1 MSPGG
6 PADVVPSRPMG
17 RKKSPQEVR
26 FTVPERHIVLCTD
39 TRKEGCASAKQMK
52 RAWKHLEERLAE
64 EKLDGSGRVFASR
77 AKCFG
82 ICSAG
87 PIAAVHPEGIWYGG
101 CDVKGIDRIV
111 DEHLKRGEV
120 VEDLVLGKK

>member
-1 MSPGG
+1 MGKKKKPG
-6 PADVVPSRPMG
+6 D
-17 RKKSPQEVR
+17 VR
-26 FTVPERHIVLCTD
+26 FEAPAYHVVLCSD

-64 EKLDGSGRVFASR
+64 EKLDRDGKVLASR

-87 PIAAVHPEGIWYGG
+87 PIAAVHPGGVFYGG
-101 CDVKGIDRIV
+101 CDPKGIDRIV
-111 DEHLKRGEV
+111 DEHLKQGGI
-120 VEDLVLGKK
+120 VEDLVLGKGKE